1 MWHACF
7 VFFLFLPIFHQTLQ
21 FLETLSFRGAAATR
35 NKLSVGKQN
44 KTLQNGKSLCTVPGR
59 NPAAECLECGGELW
73 EVQGG
78 FECLDPLIL
87 NSL

>member
-1 MWHACF
+1 M
-7 VFFLFLPIFHQTLQ
+7 
-21 FLETLSFRGAAATR
+21 
-35 NKLSVGKQN
+35 GKQN

-59 NPAAECLECGGELW
+59 NPAAEYLECGGELW